1 MDDHIGQGNANGFMG
16 RVDSLG
22 RLGRG
27 PIDRLLK
34 SSLQNITHVS
44 WRSEGPPI
52 YYSLNSSVRYSC
64 IVPQ

>member
-27 PIDRLLK
+27 PIDRPLE
-34 SSLQNITHVS
+34 SSLQIMTHVS

-52 YYSLNSSVRYSC
+52 
-64 IVPQ
+64 